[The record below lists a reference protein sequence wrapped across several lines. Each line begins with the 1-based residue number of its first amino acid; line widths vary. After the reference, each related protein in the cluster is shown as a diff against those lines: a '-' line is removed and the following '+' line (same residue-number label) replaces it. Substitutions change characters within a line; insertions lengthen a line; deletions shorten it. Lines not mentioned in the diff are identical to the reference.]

1 MFFSKKKI
9 DILNMFKI
17 NIENLNSELNL
28 VKDLL
33 DLKLNELKLKGI
45 SKDNLNFIKDIFIQ
59 TLEKENLNLIDNKK
73 KTNHFIH
80 FNSVI

>member
-1 MFFSKKKI
+1 MFKI
-9 DILNMFKI
+9 DI
-17 NIENLNSELNL
+17 ENLYSDLNE

-45 SKDNLNFIKDIFIQ
+45 SKDNLNFIKDIFKR
-59 TLEKENLNLIDNKK
+59 TLEKENLNFIDNKK
-73 KTNHFIH
+73 KEQQFID

>member
-1 MFFSKKKI
+1 
-9 DILNMFKI
+9 MFKI
-17 NIENLNSELNL
+17 NIENLNSELNI

-45 SKDNLNFIKDIFIQ
+45 SKENLNFIKDIFVQ
-59 TLEKENLNLIDNKK
+59 TLEKENLNLINNIKKNKQ
-73 KTNHFIH
+73 FIH